1 MNNKYGLADIVA
13 IVIYII
19 QIIIK
24 LVFYVSIMI
33 YFFNAEPSIFKTFM
47 LACSCICT
55 IITIDDLIL
64 TALNRFYFGGY
75 TTLTVD
81 EPTNLFDYQVHVKD
95 TDVKGYAKGYFI
107 KYDKETKSRKLL
119 VYMYN
124 DKLYPLD
131 DVEFITEDE

>member
-1 MNNKYGLADIVA
+1 MIHVE
-13 IVIYII
+13 VVFH
-19 QIIIK
+19 
-24 LVFYVSIMI
+24 LVD
-33 YFFNAEPSIFKTFM
+33 KQ
-47 LACSCICT
+47 LCICT

-81 EPTNLFDYQVHVKD
+81 EPTNLFDYKVHVKD

-107 KYDKETKSRKLL
+107 KYDKETKSRNLL

-124 DKLYPLD
+124 DKLYPID
-131 DVEFITEDE
+131 DVEFIEEDE